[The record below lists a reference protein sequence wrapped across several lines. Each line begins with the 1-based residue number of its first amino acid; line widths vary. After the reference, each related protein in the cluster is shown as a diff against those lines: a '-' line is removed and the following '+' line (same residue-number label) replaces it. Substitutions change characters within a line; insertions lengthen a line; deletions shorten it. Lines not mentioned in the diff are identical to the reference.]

1 MNSAQ
6 LARVR
11 EVTPVR
17 TFTVVNDDGQQ
28 SVVDWNDDGSDTLF
42 CHRHK
47 TWDDCTCTARVRLC
61 GILTNTV
68 VQVRRADRKPS
79 LSLAR

>member
-6 LARVR
+6 LARVK
-11 EVTPVR
+11 EITPVR
-17 TFTVVNDDGQQ
+17 TFKVQNDDGEK
-28 SVVDWNDDGSDTLF
+28 SIVDWTSDGADTLF

-68 VQVRRADRKPS
+68 AQVRADRKP
-79 LSLAR
+79 LSLV